1 MAAQTSSDLRIDVQ
15 EPSTWTRRL
24 SVTVPQER
32 IQRTRKS
39 VASKITRNVRLPGFR
54 QGNIPASLVE
64 KQFGPAIEQETVDQV
79 IQESY
84 KEVMQTGDFQPIT
97 QGVVEN
103 VHYHPGEDLTF
114 EVQFEVHPK
123 LEIGTVGGFTV
134 ERPSSE
140 VTDQDVEDVI
150 ERVRSERA
158 TVRVL
163 EEGVPDYNDEVTVEI
178 TDLDAEEGSE
188 EAGARPFRFT
198 LGEGQAI
205 PDIEEAIR
213 TLAPGADG
221 EFTVRYPEDFPDDE
235 LKGKEQRLRI
245 RLMELRRR
253 DLPVIDDE
261 FVQGLGADDIQSVD
275 ALRERIRTDLAAEN
289 ERRAEAAVRAGLVE
303 QVLEANPFE
312 VPDSMVDRYLA
323 YMTGEAQQDPKRT
336 AKRTPEQEE
345 RFSQMRQ
352 LLRPQA
358 EAALKRILVVEH
370 LAEREGLRATSDEVD
385 ARVEKL
391 AEEHGISPSDAW
403 IQLEKGGQI
412 QALES
417 EITEDKVFEY
427 LRSQNTVA

>member
-1 MAAQTSSDLRIDVQ
+1 MAAQTTTDLRIDVQ
-15 EPSTWTRRL
+15 EPSAWTRRL

-32 IQRTRKS
+32 VQRTRKS
-39 VASKITRNVRLPGFR
+39 VASQITRNVRLPGFR
-54 QGNIPASLVE
+54 KGAIPTSLVE
-64 KQFGPAIEQETVDQV
+64 KQFGPAIEQETVDRV

-84 KEVMQTGDFQPIT
+84 KEVMQNGDFQPIT

-103 VHYHPGEDLTF
+103 VHYHPGEELTF
-114 EVQFEVHPK
+114 EVQFEVQPK
-123 LEIGTVGGFTV
+123 VEIAHVGGFTV
-134 ERPSSE
+134 ARESAE

-150 ERVRSERA
+150 ERIRSERA

-163 EEGVPDYNDEVTVEI
+163 EEGAPDYEDEVTVEI
-178 TDLDAEEGSE
+178 TDLGAEEGSE
-188 EAGARPFRFT
+188 DAGARPFRFT

-213 TLAPGADG
+213 TLAPGAEG
-221 EFTVRYPEDFPDDE
+221 EFTVRYPDDFPDEE
-235 LKGKEQRLRI
+235 LRGREQRLRI
-245 RLMELRRR
+245 KLSELRRR
-253 DLPVIDDE
+253 DLPVVDDA
-261 FVQGLGADDIQSVD
+261 FVATLGAEELATTD

-289 ERRAEAAVRAGLVE
+289 ERRVEASLRAGLVE
-303 QVLEANPFE
+303 QLLEANPFE
-312 VPDSMVDRYLA
+312 VPPSMVDRYLGF
-323 YMTGEAQQDPKRT
+323 MTGEAQQDPKRV

-352 LLRPQA
+352 MLRPQA
-358 EAALKRILVVEH
+358 EAALKRMLVVEH
-370 LAEREGLRATSDEVD
+370 LADREGLRATSDEVD